1 MKMLFIWISFTAIAL
16 SFPGSFSGMYFEKGA
31 TITGKYLTQKED
43 ENRDNGIGL
52 GVSYLIPQ
60 KANNNLD
67 RPTLLS
73 NGTVEINS
81 LYTRVES
88 DDEGLHMD
96 LLSAGVNCYMQNNI
110 KFGFQYESL
119 INFGGDLLDQAND
132 DGMDLDVNS
141 TSSILSVGYYDN
153 QSLPVLVFLDYL
165 SVTYD
170 FSTTISVNG
179 TSLMSAEDTGGTNLI
194 RLGMGYKKNNLIIQP
209 TFTLNEDSEKRFA
222 INLIYKL

>member
-1 MKMLFIWISFTAIAL
+1 
-16 SFPGSFSGMYFEKGA
+16 
-31 TITGKYLTQKED
+31 
-43 ENRDNGIGL
+43 
-52 GVSYLIPQ
+52 
-60 KANNNLD
+60 
-67 RPTLLS
+67 
-73 NGTVEINS
+73 
-81 LYTRVES
+81 
-88 DDEGLHMD
+88 MD
-96 LLSAGVNCYMQNNI
+96 LLSAGVNCNMQNNI
-110 KFGFQYESL
+110 KFGFQYETL
-119 INFGGDLLDQAND
+119 VNFGGDLLDQAND

>member
-1 MKMLFIWISFTAIAL
+1 MKILFIWISFTSIAF
-16 SFPGSFSGMYFEKGA
+16 SFPGSFSGMYFEDGV
-31 TITGKYLTQKED
+31 TITGKYITQKED

-60 KANNNLD
+60 KPNNDLD

-73 NGTVEINS
+73 NGTIELNS
-81 LYTRVES
+81 LYTHVDS
-88 DDEGLHMD
+88 NDEGLHMD
-96 LLSAGVNCYMQNNI
+96 LLSAGINCYMKNNI
-110 KFGFQYESL
+110 KFGFQYETL

-141 TSSILSVGYYDN
+141 TSNILSIGYYDH

-179 TSLMSAEDTGGTNLI
+179 SSLISMEDTGGTNLI
-194 RLGMGYKKNNLIIQP
+194 RFGVGYKKNDVIIQP
-209 TFTLNEDSEKRFA
+209 TITLNEDSEKRLA
-222 INLIYKL
+222 INLVYKL